1 MAERDAVIDAP
12 RPAQGTETEQES
24 EARPQDEC
32 RRTRILDAAERCFVA
47 SGFHG
52 ARMSQIAKEA
62 KMSPGHIYHYFE
74 SKERIIA
81 EMVRTHSEDKKC
93 MLDQF
98 EEAGDRVVDQLI
110 ENLESNVDSSTDP
123 FWSALM
129 LEITAEATRNPEIAA
144 TLRESDSE
152 IKTRVLNCLK
162 GGTDKQ
168 ELEMRLEILVAL
180 FQGLGI
186 RNIVN
191 PNLDKALI
199 TKLMKDIV
207 EVLFRSSDNKTES
220 Q

>member
-1 MAERDAVIDAP
+1 
-12 RPAQGTETEQES
+12 
-24 EARPQDEC
+24 
-32 RRTRILDAAERCFVA
+32 
-47 SGFHG
+47 
-52 ARMSQIAKEA
+52 
-62 KMSPGHIYHYFE
+62 
-74 SKERIIA
+74 
-81 EMVRTHSEDKKC
+81 MVRTHYEDKKC

-207 EVLFRSSDNKTES
+207 EVLFRSSDKKSEN